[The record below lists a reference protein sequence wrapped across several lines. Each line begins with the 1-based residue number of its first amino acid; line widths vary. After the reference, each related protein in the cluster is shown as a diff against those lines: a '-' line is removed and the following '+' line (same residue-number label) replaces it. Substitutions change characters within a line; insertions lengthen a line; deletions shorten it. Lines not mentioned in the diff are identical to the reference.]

1 MSFTARIM
9 SEELDRPLLDPENFN
24 REGIDLERLPLHEV
38 FEQLRTSPEGLTTE
52 DAEVRVQIFGP
63 NKLEEKPEN
72 KFLKFLSFMWNPLSW
87 VMEAA
92 AVMAIVLANGGGEG
106 PDWQDFVGIVCLL
119 IINSTISFI
128 EENNAGNAAAALMA
142 RLAPKTKVLRDGQWQ
157 ERDAEILVP
166 GDIISIKL
174 GDIIPADA
182 RLLEGDPLK
191 IDQSAL
197 TGESLP
203 VTKRTGDE
211 VFSGSTCKHGEIEA
225 VVIATG
231 VNSFFGKAAHLV
243 DSTEVVG
250 HFQQVLTSIGNFC
263 ICSIA
268 VGMVLEIIVMFPIQQ
283 RSYRDGINNLLVL
296 LIGGIPIAMPT
307 VLSVTLAI
315 GSHRLSQQG
324 AITKRMTAIE
334 EMAGMDVLC
343 SDKTGTLTLNRLT
356 VDRNLVEVFTD
367 NMDKDM
373 VVLLAARASRLE
385 NQDAIDAAIIN
396 MLADPKEARA
406 NIREVHFLPFNP
418 VDKRTAITYIDSD
431 GNWYR
436 ASKGAPEQ
444 ILNLCEATQE
454 TAEKANAII
463 DRFAERGLRSLGVA
477 FQEVPE
483 RTKESPGGP
492 WTFCGLL
499 PLFDP
504 PRHDSA
510 ETIRRALNLGV
521 CVKMITGDQLAIA
534 KETGRRLGM
543 GTNMYPSSSLLG
555 REKVENEALAVDELI
570 EKADGFAG
578 VFPEH
583 KYEIVKIL
591 QEKKHVVGM
600 TGDGVN
606 DAPALKKADIGIAV
620 ADATDAARSASDI
633 VLTEPGLS
641 VIVSAVL
648 TSRAIFQRMKNYTIY
663 AVSITIRIVLGF
675 VLLALIWEY
684 DFPPFMVLIIA
695 ILNDGT
701 IMTISKDRVKP
712 SPIPDSWKLNEIFA
726 TGVVIGTYLA
736 LVTVL
741 FYWIV
746 IDTEFFETHFHVKSI
761 ADDTEQI
768 SSALYLQVSI
778 ISQALIF
785 VTRSRSWSFVERPG
799 VLLMCAF
806 VVAQLVATLI
816 AVYAHISFADIS
828 GIGWGWA
835 GVIWLYSLVFYVP
848 LDIIKFVVRY
858 ALSGEAWKLLFD
870 RKTAFTSK
878 KDYGKEDREAKWVLS
893 QRSLQGLMAADLGF
907 NGKKSRSS
915 LIADQARRRAEI
927 ARLGEL
933 HTLRGHVE
941 SVMRLKNLDLSAIK
955 AAHTV

>member
-1 MSFTARIM
+1 MD
-9 SEELDRPLLDPENFN
+9 ELEKPLLHPENFS
-24 REGIDLERLPLHEV
+24 RETIDLERLPLDEV
-38 FEQLRTSPEGLTTE
+38 FRLLRTSQDGLSSA
-52 DAEVRVQIFGP
+52 DAEARLSLFGP

-72 KFLKFLSFMWNPLSW
+72 KVLKFLGFMWNPLSW

-92 AVMAIVLANGGGEG
+92 ALMAIVLANGGGEG

-119 IINSTISFI
+119 ILNSTISFI

-142 RLAPKTKVLRDGQWQ
+142 HLAPKAKVLRDGQWQ
-157 ERDAEILVP
+157 EQDASILAP

-182 RLLEGDPLK
+182 RLLDGDPLK

-203 VTKRTGDE
+203 VTKKTGDQ
-211 VFSGSTCKHGEIEA
+211 VFSGSTCKHGEIQA

-231 VNSFFGKAAHLV
+231 VHTFFGKAAHLV

-250 HFQQVLTSIGNFC
+250 HFQKVLTSIGNFC

-268 VGMVLEIIVMFPIQQ
+268 IGMILEIIVMFPIQH

-356 VDRNLVEVFTD
+356 VDKNLIEVFNKD
-367 NMDKDM
+367 MDRDM
-373 VVLLAARASRLE
+373 VVLLAARASRME
-385 NQDAIDAAIIN
+385 NQDAIDTAIVN
-396 MLADPKEARA
+396 MLSDPREARA
-406 NIREVHFLPFNP
+406 NITEVHFLPFNP
-418 VDKRTAITYIDSD
+418 VDKRTAITYFDSD

-444 ILNLCEATQE
+444 ILNMCH
-454 TAEKANAII
+454 EKHEIAARVHEII
-463 DRFAERGLRSLGVA
+463 ERFAERGLRSLGVA
-477 FQEVPE
+477 YQSVPE
-483 RTKESPGGP
+483 RSKESVGGP
-492 WTFCGLL
+492 WIFCGLL

-510 ETIRRALNLGV
+510 ETIRKALNLGV
-521 CVKMITGDQLAIA
+521 CVKMITGDQLSIA

-555 REKVENEALAVDELI
+555 HNKDEHEALPVDELI

-591 QEKKHVVGM
+591 QEKKHICGM

-620 ADATDAARSASDI
+620 SDATDATRSAADI
-633 VLTEPGLS
+633 VLTEPGLG
-641 VIVSAVL
+641 VIISAVL

-712 SPIPDSWKLNEIFA
+712 SPRPDSWKLKEIFA
-726 TGVVIGTYLA
+726 TGIVIGTYLA

-741 FYWIV
+741 FYWSIRK
-746 IDTEFFETHFHVKSI
+746 TNFYETHFHVRSLNNN
-761 ADDTEQI
+761 EEEI
-768 SSALYLQVSI
+768 SSAIYLQVSI

-785 VTRSRSWSFVERPG
+785 VTRSQSWSFMERPG
-799 VLLMCAF
+799 TLLMCAF
-806 VVAQLVATLI
+806 VVAQMVATLI
-816 AVYAHISFADIS
+816 AVYAHISFASIR

-835 GVIWLYSLVFYVP
+835 GVIWIYSLIFYIP
-848 LDIIKFVVRY
+848 LDVIKFAVRY
-858 ALSGEAWKLLFD
+858 ALSGEAWDLIFD
-870 RKTAFTSK
+870 RKTAFTLK
-878 KDYGKEDREAKWVLS
+878 KDYGKEEREAKWVRS
-893 QRSLQGLMAADLGF
+893 QQNLATQTSF
-907 NGKKSRSS
+907 HFEINGRRSS
-915 LIADQARRRAEI
+915 MIAEQAKRRAEI
-927 ARLGEL
+927 ARLGEI

-941 SVMRLKNLDLSAIK
+941 SVVKLKNLDLNVIQ